1 MYRQLSRVEKMCQ
14 RREGNPIMQDFMVIG
29 NISDDPF
36 AIDMGHFCGQVGDAS
51 DLISLK
57 SFANSEFCP
66 RFISDENDFSNIGQ
80 SLAGCTVII
89 CSTSIH
95 VFYTRQGLAMR
106 TLILAQAAKD
116 NGAARVILVE
126 PDLFYS
132 AQDRGPRLA
141 ADESLA
147 SRGVDDLKKFDGQ
160 PLTSRLYANLLK
172 ASGVDV
178 VVTIHNHSEKVQ
190 RYFTEVFEDE
200 FYNLIPSD
208 VYADYIRSSDM
219 VIAGENGA
227 NLVLCAPDKGAVSFI
242 QQVWDSLGLGKA
254 RRIVMEK
261 ERYGER
267 HVSMA
272 VSAASDLTL
281 EELAGKDVIVLDDMV
296 RTGSTIL
303 ECCNMLREGKPRRV
317 CFGVSHLYPSDEGRE
332 NLNAQSIDEIL
343 ALNTIPSIL
352 NRDSQGR
359 LRKKIVVLKVE
370 KWIARFLLTYMNKD
384 SRKFDHDFYAVD
396 MSSKN
401 PRWRSPFRG

>member
-1 MYRQLSRVEKMCQ
+1 
-14 RREGNPIMQDFMVIG
+14 MQDFMVIG

-66 RFISDENDFSNIGQ
+66 RFISDETDISNIGQ
-80 SLAGCTVII
+80 ALAGCTVII

-95 VFYTRQGLAMR
+95 VYYTRQGLAMR
-106 TLILAQAAKD
+106 TFILAQAAKD

-132 AQDRGPRLA
+132 AQDRGPRLLA
-141 ADESLA
+141 GESQA
-147 SRGVDDLKKFDGQ
+147 SRSVDDLKKFDGQ
-160 PLTSRLYANLLK
+160 PLTSHLYANLLK

-178 VVTIHNHSEKVQ
+178 VVTLHNHSEKVQ
-190 RYFTEVFEDE
+190 SYFTEVFEDE

-208 VYADYIRSSDM
+208 VFADYIRSSDM
-219 VIAGENGA
+219 AVTGDCGE
-227 NLVLCAPDKGAVSFI
+227 NLVLCAPDKGAVSFV
-242 QQVWDSLGLGKA
+242 QQVRDSLGLSKA
-254 RRIVMEK
+254 RCIVMEK

-267 HVSMA
+267 QISMA
-272 VSAASDLTL
+272 VSATSDLTL

-296 RTGSTIL
+296 RTGGTIV
-303 ECCNMLREGKPRRV
+303 ECCHLLREGKPRRV
-317 CFGVSHLYPSDEGRE
+317 CFGVSHFYSSDEGRE

-343 ALNTIPSIL
+343 TLNTIPSIL

-359 LRKKIVVLKVE
+359 LRKKMVVLKVE
-370 KWIARFLLTYMNKD
+370 KWIARFLLEYMKKD
-384 SRKFDHDFYAVD
+384 SSRFDQDFYAVD

-401 PRWRSPFRG
+401 PRWHPQPRR